1 MQKLIIRLLFILA
14 GMAFANVYGQ
24 NITFNHLTTDNGLSQ
39 FSVNSLYIDE
49 SGILWIGTREGLN
62 RYNGEDIKTYKLQ
75 KNDPNSLFCNTVLRI
90 VGNRNGSIYLL
101 CTDGV
106 AEFNLITQKFTTLLQ
121 GSINSIYYNNGLF
134 IGKKNEV
141 YRYNEETANFDLYYQ
156 LPNGSLDIF
165 CMHIDKGY
173 LWIGT
178 TTNGV
183 YRLNIDKKELEHPIR
198 KGNIISFYRDSG
210 GELWIGSWEEGLFH
224 VKTNGKIE
232 NFKYDAKNP
241 HSLSSNFVRACCEDN
256 LGNIWIGTFNG
267 LNRYNKSTGLF
278 QNHTANDIQSDGLTH
293 SSIWC
298 IVKDNQGTLWLGT
311 YFGGVNYFNPEYEI
325 YTRYSYS
332 SNEKQGLSNPVVGR
346 TIEDKNG
353 NLWIGTEGGGLN
365 YFNRRTR
372 EFKWYRPQEGRNSI
386 SHNNVKALYYD
397 ADKEIIWIGTHLGG
411 LNRLDI
417 RSGHFTHYRMED
429 NNRQTLPS
437 DIVRDIIPYKDLLIV
452 ATQNGV
458 CLFDP
463 DSGKCRQLFKDSKEG
478 KSIKM
483 VADILLD
490 SEGTLWIAATGEG
503 VFNYRFDTRK
513 LTNYRHDSANPNSL
527 SNNNV
532 NNIMQDSQGHL
543 WFSTS
548 GSGLDLY
555 HPANNDFENFDKE
568 KNGLA
573 SDCVYETQESAA
585 SGKLLLITNQGFSIF
600 DYQNM
605 HIKNYS
611 AENGFPL
618 TAVNEN
624 SLCITRDG
632 EIFLGGVQGMI
643 SFHEMELNFTP
654 KPYNI
659 ILSRLIVNGQE
670 IHAGDK
676 TGILQHSLCHTREI
690 TLNADQSMF
699 SIEFATSNYI
709 PANKDDIIYKLEGFS
724 DEWTNTR
731 GLHSITYTNLNAGT
745 YTLLIKPEEKDES
758 LCPQARLIIH
768 ILPPYY
774 RTTFAY
780 FIYLIL
786 TTAVLWYLIR
796 TYKSRIKLQESLK
809 YEQKHIQD
817 VEALNQS
824 KLRFFTNISH
834 EFRTPL
840 TMISGPVTQLCESP
854 KIEGENKQLLYI
866 VQRSVGRMLRLV
878 NQLMDFNKLEN
889 DTLKLRVKRT
899 DIISQLQRFVDIF
912 RINANEKGIALNTYG
927 LEDTFLMWLD
937 VDKLDKIVGNL
948 LSNALKFTP
957 NGGKVELCFDVITRE
972 EAARLFTLTDKDID
986 TQYVK
991 VAVADS
997 GHGIPEEQL
1006 EKVFERYYQL
1016 DNQSKGTYNWGTG
1029 IGLYYARSLAL
1040 LHHGYLKAGNR
1051 TEGSGAVFTLLLPV
1065 NDLSYT
1071 PEECTLPEEEQNKA
1085 FPIQTEEQYQL
1096 ENTESI
1102 RQQKQTLLVVDDDT
1116 EVAHYLKALLSPVYN
1131 VVCRFDADSAFKA
1144 MSEEAPDLVLSDVVM
1159 PGRNGYDLCRQIKE
1173 DLQLC
1178 HIPVILVTAKATV
1191 ENQVEGLNTG
1201 ADAYVTK
1208 PFEPNYLLALIKSQ
1222 LKNREKVRS
1231 LLSRSTQTDE
1241 IEENV
1246 LSPQN
1251 NTFMTELYHL
1261 MENELSNPEL
1271 DVARMTE
1278 LLKISR
1284 TKFYYKVKGLTG
1296 ENPSVFF
1303 KTYKL
1308 NRAAKLIKEGKYT
1321 ISEIADMTGFST
1333 LSHFSTSFKK
1343 QFGATPS
1350 EYSK

>member
-224 VKTNGKIE
+224 VKTDGKIE

-458 CLFDP
+458 CLFEP

-503 VFNYRFDTRK
+503 VFSYRFDTRK

-585 SGKLLLITNQGFSIF
+585 SGKLLLITNQDFSIF

-824 KLRFFTNISH
+824 KLRFFTNI
-834 EFRTPL
+834 
-840 TMISGPVTQLCESP
+840 
-854 KIEGENKQLLYI
+854 
-866 VQRSVGRMLRLV
+866 
-878 NQLMDFNKLEN
+878 
-889 DTLKLRVKRT
+889 
-899 DIISQLQRFVDIF
+899 
-912 RINANEKGIALNTYG
+912 
-927 LEDTFLMWLD
+927 
-937 VDKLDKIVGNL
+937 
-948 LSNALKFTP
+948 
-957 NGGKVELCFDVITRE
+957 
-972 EAARLFTLTDKDID
+972 
-986 TQYVK
+986 
-991 VAVADS
+991 
-997 GHGIPEEQL
+997 
-1006 EKVFERYYQL
+1006 
-1016 DNQSKGTYNWGTG
+1016 
-1029 IGLYYARSLAL
+1029 
-1040 LHHGYLKAGNR
+1040 
-1051 TEGSGAVFTLLLPV
+1051 
-1065 NDLSYT
+1065 
-1071 PEECTLPEEEQNKA
+1071 
-1085 FPIQTEEQYQL
+1085 
-1096 ENTESI
+1096 
-1102 RQQKQTLLVVDDDT
+1102 
-1116 EVAHYLKALLSPVYN
+1116 
-1131 VVCRFDADSAFKA
+1131 
-1144 MSEEAPDLVLSDVVM
+1144 
-1159 PGRNGYDLCRQIKE
+1159 
-1173 DLQLC
+1173 
-1178 HIPVILVTAKATV
+1178 
-1191 ENQVEGLNTG
+1191 
-1201 ADAYVTK
+1201 
-1208 PFEPNYLLALIKSQ
+1208 
-1222 LKNREKVRS
+1222 
-1231 LLSRSTQTDE
+1231 
-1241 IEENV
+1241 
-1246 LSPQN
+1246 
-1251 NTFMTELYHL
+1251 
-1261 MENELSNPEL
+1261 
-1271 DVARMTE
+1271 
-1278 LLKISR
+1278 
-1284 TKFYYKVKGLTG
+1284 
-1296 ENPSVFF
+1296 
-1303 KTYKL
+1303 
-1308 NRAAKLIKEGKYT
+1308 
-1321 ISEIADMTGFST
+1321 
-1333 LSHFSTSFKK
+1333 
-1343 QFGATPS
+1343 
-1350 EYSK
+1350 

>member
-224 VKTNGKIE
+224 VKTDGKIE

-411 LNRLDI
+411 MNRLDI

-458 CLFDP
+458 CLFEP

-503 VFNYRFDTRK
+503 VFSYRFDTRK

-585 SGKLLLITNQGFSIF
+585 SGKLLLITNQGFSI
-600 DYQNM
+600 
-605 HIKNYS
+605 
-611 AENGFPL
+611 L
-618 TAVNEN
+618 T
-624 SLCITRDG
+624 
-632 EIFLGGVQGMI
+632 
-643 SFHEMELNFTP
+643 
-654 KPYNI
+654 
-659 ILSRLIVNGQE
+659 
-670 IHAGDK
+670 
-676 TGILQHSLCHTREI
+676 
-690 TLNADQSMF
+690 
-699 SIEFATSNYI
+699 
-709 PANKDDIIYKLEGFS
+709 
-724 DEWTNTR
+724 
-731 GLHSITYTNLNAGT
+731 
-745 YTLLIKPEEKDES
+745 
-758 LCPQARLIIH
+758 
-768 ILPPYY
+768 
-774 RTTFAY
+774 
-780 FIYLIL
+780 
-786 TTAVLWYLIR
+786 IR
-796 TYKSRIKLQESLK
+796 TCILRITAPKMG
-809 YEQKHIQD
+809 
-817 VEALNQS
+817 
-824 KLRFFTNISH
+824 
-834 EFRTPL
+834 FR
-840 TMISGPVTQLCESP
+840 
-854 KIEGENKQLLYI
+854 
-866 VQRSVGRMLRLV
+866 
-878 NQLMDFNKLEN
+878 
-889 DTLKLRVKRT
+889 
-899 DIISQLQRFVDIF
+899 
-912 RINANEKGIALNTYG
+912 
-927 LEDTFLMWLD
+927 
-937 VDKLDKIVGNL
+937 
-948 LSNALKFTP
+948 
-957 NGGKVELCFDVITRE
+957 
-972 EAARLFTLTDKDID
+972 
-986 TQYVK
+986 
-991 VAVADS
+991 
-997 GHGIPEEQL
+997 
-1006 EKVFERYYQL
+1006 
-1016 DNQSKGTYNWGTG
+1016 
-1029 IGLYYARSLAL
+1029 
-1040 LHHGYLKAGNR
+1040 
-1051 TEGSGAVFTLLLPV
+1051 
-1065 NDLSYT
+1065 
-1071 PEECTLPEEEQNKA
+1071 
-1085 FPIQTEEQYQL
+1085 
-1096 ENTESI
+1096 
-1102 RQQKQTLLVVDDDT
+1102 
-1116 EVAHYLKALLSPVYN
+1116 
-1131 VVCRFDADSAFKA
+1131 
-1144 MSEEAPDLVLSDVVM
+1144 
-1159 PGRNGYDLCRQIKE
+1159 
-1173 DLQLC
+1173 
-1178 HIPVILVTAKATV
+1178 
-1191 ENQVEGLNTG
+1191 
-1201 ADAYVTK
+1201 
-1208 PFEPNYLLALIKSQ
+1208 
-1222 LKNREKVRS
+1222 
-1231 LLSRSTQTDE
+1231 
-1241 IEENV
+1241 
-1246 LSPQN
+1246 
-1251 NTFMTELYHL
+1251 
-1261 MENELSNPEL
+1261 
-1271 DVARMTE
+1271 
-1278 LLKISR
+1278 
-1284 TKFYYKVKGLTG
+1284 
-1296 ENPSVFF
+1296 
-1303 KTYKL
+1303 
-1308 NRAAKLIKEGKYT
+1308 
-1321 ISEIADMTGFST
+1321 
-1333 LSHFSTSFKK
+1333 
-1343 QFGATPS
+1343 
-1350 EYSK
+1350 

>member
-411 LNRLDI
+411 MNRLDI

-429 NNRQTLPS
+429 NNQQTLPS

-503 VFNYRFDTRK
+503 VFSYRFDTRK
-513 LTNYRHDSANPNSL
+513 LTNYRHDSLNPNSL

-532 NNIMQDSQGHL
+532 NNIMQDSQGRL

-585 SGKLLLITNQGFSIF
+585 SGKLLLITNQGFSI
-600 DYQNM
+600 
-605 HIKNYS
+605 
-611 AENGFPL
+611 L
-618 TAVNEN
+618 T
-624 SLCITRDG
+624 
-632 EIFLGGVQGMI
+632 
-643 SFHEMELNFTP
+643 
-654 KPYNI
+654 
-659 ILSRLIVNGQE
+659 
-670 IHAGDK
+670 
-676 TGILQHSLCHTREI
+676 
-690 TLNADQSMF
+690 
-699 SIEFATSNYI
+699 
-709 PANKDDIIYKLEGFS
+709 
-724 DEWTNTR
+724 
-731 GLHSITYTNLNAGT
+731 
-745 YTLLIKPEEKDES
+745 
-758 LCPQARLIIH
+758 
-768 ILPPYY
+768 
-774 RTTFAY
+774 
-780 FIYLIL
+780 
-786 TTAVLWYLIR
+786 IR
-796 TYKSRIKLQESLK
+796 TCILRITAPKMG
-809 YEQKHIQD
+809 
-817 VEALNQS
+817 
-824 KLRFFTNISH
+824 
-834 EFRTPL
+834 FR
-840 TMISGPVTQLCESP
+840 
-854 KIEGENKQLLYI
+854 
-866 VQRSVGRMLRLV
+866 
-878 NQLMDFNKLEN
+878 
-889 DTLKLRVKRT
+889 
-899 DIISQLQRFVDIF
+899 
-912 RINANEKGIALNTYG
+912 
-927 LEDTFLMWLD
+927 
-937 VDKLDKIVGNL
+937 
-948 LSNALKFTP
+948 
-957 NGGKVELCFDVITRE
+957 
-972 EAARLFTLTDKDID
+972 
-986 TQYVK
+986 
-991 VAVADS
+991 
-997 GHGIPEEQL
+997 
-1006 EKVFERYYQL
+1006 
-1016 DNQSKGTYNWGTG
+1016 
-1029 IGLYYARSLAL
+1029 
-1040 LHHGYLKAGNR
+1040 
-1051 TEGSGAVFTLLLPV
+1051 
-1065 NDLSYT
+1065 
-1071 PEECTLPEEEQNKA
+1071 
-1085 FPIQTEEQYQL
+1085 
-1096 ENTESI
+1096 
-1102 RQQKQTLLVVDDDT
+1102 
-1116 EVAHYLKALLSPVYN
+1116 
-1131 VVCRFDADSAFKA
+1131 
-1144 MSEEAPDLVLSDVVM
+1144 
-1159 PGRNGYDLCRQIKE
+1159 
-1173 DLQLC
+1173 
-1178 HIPVILVTAKATV
+1178 
-1191 ENQVEGLNTG
+1191 
-1201 ADAYVTK
+1201 
-1208 PFEPNYLLALIKSQ
+1208 
-1222 LKNREKVRS
+1222 
-1231 LLSRSTQTDE
+1231 
-1241 IEENV
+1241 
-1246 LSPQN
+1246 
-1251 NTFMTELYHL
+1251 
-1261 MENELSNPEL
+1261 
-1271 DVARMTE
+1271 
-1278 LLKISR
+1278 
-1284 TKFYYKVKGLTG
+1284 
-1296 ENPSVFF
+1296 
-1303 KTYKL
+1303 
-1308 NRAAKLIKEGKYT
+1308 
-1321 ISEIADMTGFST
+1321 
-1333 LSHFSTSFKK
+1333 
-1343 QFGATPS
+1343 
-1350 EYSK
+1350 

>member
-224 VKTNGKIE
+224 VKTDGKIE

-411 LNRLDI
+411 MNRLDI

-429 NNRQTLPS
+429 NNQQTLPS

-458 CLFDP
+458 CLFEP

-503 VFNYRFDTRK
+503 VFSYRFDTRK

-585 SGKLLLITNQGFSIF
+585 SGKLLLITNQGFSI
-600 DYQNM
+600 
-605 HIKNYS
+605 
-611 AENGFPL
+611 L
-618 TAVNEN
+618 TIRT
-624 SLCITRDG
+624 CILRIT
-632 EIFLGGVQGMI
+632 
-643 SFHEMELNFTP
+643 TP
-654 KPYNI
+654 K
-659 ILSRLIVNGQE
+659 
-670 IHAGDK
+670 
-676 TGILQHSLCHTREI
+676 
-690 TLNADQSMF
+690 M
-699 SIEFATSNYI
+699 
-709 PANKDDIIYKLEGFS
+709 GF
-724 DEWTNTR
+724 R
-731 GLHSITYTNLNAGT
+731 
-745 YTLLIKPEEKDES
+745 
-758 LCPQARLIIH
+758 
-768 ILPPYY
+768 
-774 RTTFAY
+774 
-780 FIYLIL
+780 
-786 TTAVLWYLIR
+786 
-796 TYKSRIKLQESLK
+796 
-809 YEQKHIQD
+809 
-817 VEALNQS
+817 
-824 KLRFFTNISH
+824 
-834 EFRTPL
+834 
-840 TMISGPVTQLCESP
+840 
-854 KIEGENKQLLYI
+854 
-866 VQRSVGRMLRLV
+866 
-878 NQLMDFNKLEN
+878 
-889 DTLKLRVKRT
+889 
-899 DIISQLQRFVDIF
+899 
-912 RINANEKGIALNTYG
+912 
-927 LEDTFLMWLD
+927 
-937 VDKLDKIVGNL
+937 
-948 LSNALKFTP
+948 
-957 NGGKVELCFDVITRE
+957 
-972 EAARLFTLTDKDID
+972 
-986 TQYVK
+986 
-991 VAVADS
+991 
-997 GHGIPEEQL
+997 
-1006 EKVFERYYQL
+1006 
-1016 DNQSKGTYNWGTG
+1016 
-1029 IGLYYARSLAL
+1029 
-1040 LHHGYLKAGNR
+1040 
-1051 TEGSGAVFTLLLPV
+1051 
-1065 NDLSYT
+1065 
-1071 PEECTLPEEEQNKA
+1071 
-1085 FPIQTEEQYQL
+1085 
-1096 ENTESI
+1096 
-1102 RQQKQTLLVVDDDT
+1102 
-1116 EVAHYLKALLSPVYN
+1116 
-1131 VVCRFDADSAFKA
+1131 
-1144 MSEEAPDLVLSDVVM
+1144 
-1159 PGRNGYDLCRQIKE
+1159 
-1173 DLQLC
+1173 
-1178 HIPVILVTAKATV
+1178 
-1191 ENQVEGLNTG
+1191 
-1201 ADAYVTK
+1201 
-1208 PFEPNYLLALIKSQ
+1208 
-1222 LKNREKVRS
+1222 
-1231 LLSRSTQTDE
+1231 
-1241 IEENV
+1241 
-1246 LSPQN
+1246 
-1251 NTFMTELYHL
+1251 
-1261 MENELSNPEL
+1261 
-1271 DVARMTE
+1271 
-1278 LLKISR
+1278 
-1284 TKFYYKVKGLTG
+1284 
-1296 ENPSVFF
+1296 
-1303 KTYKL
+1303 
-1308 NRAAKLIKEGKYT
+1308 
-1321 ISEIADMTGFST
+1321 
-1333 LSHFSTSFKK
+1333 
-1343 QFGATPS
+1343 
-1350 EYSK
+1350 

>member
-141 YRYNEETANFDLYYQ
+141 YQYNEETANFDLYYQ

-503 VFNYRFDTRK
+503 VFSYRFDTRK

-618 TAVNEN
+618 TERKQ
-624 SLCITRDG
+624 SSG
-632 EIFLGGVQGMI
+632 
-643 SFHEMELNFTP
+643 
-654 KPYNI
+654 
-659 ILSRLIVNGQE
+659 SRL
-670 IHAGDK
+670 
-676 TGILQHSLCHTREI
+676 
-690 TLNADQSMF
+690 
-699 SIEFATSNYI
+699 
-709 PANKDDIIYKLEGFS
+709 
-724 DEWTNTR
+724 
-731 GLHSITYTNLNAGT
+731 
-745 YTLLIKPEEKDES
+745 
-758 LCPQARLIIH
+758 
-768 ILPPYY
+768 
-774 RTTFAY
+774 
-780 FIYLIL
+780 
-786 TTAVLWYLIR
+786 
-796 TYKSRIKLQESLK
+796 
-809 YEQKHIQD
+809 
-817 VEALNQS
+817 
-824 KLRFFTNISH
+824 
-834 EFRTPL
+834 
-840 TMISGPVTQLCESP
+840 
-854 KIEGENKQLLYI
+854 
-866 VQRSVGRMLRLV
+866 
-878 NQLMDFNKLEN
+878 
-889 DTLKLRVKRT
+889 
-899 DIISQLQRFVDIF
+899 
-912 RINANEKGIALNTYG
+912 
-927 LEDTFLMWLD
+927 
-937 VDKLDKIVGNL
+937 
-948 LSNALKFTP
+948 
-957 NGGKVELCFDVITRE
+957 
-972 EAARLFTLTDKDID
+972 
-986 TQYVK
+986 
-991 VAVADS
+991 
-997 GHGIPEEQL
+997 
-1006 EKVFERYYQL
+1006 
-1016 DNQSKGTYNWGTG
+1016 
-1029 IGLYYARSLAL
+1029 
-1040 LHHGYLKAGNR
+1040 
-1051 TEGSGAVFTLLLPV
+1051 
-1065 NDLSYT
+1065 
-1071 PEECTLPEEEQNKA
+1071 
-1085 FPIQTEEQYQL
+1085 
-1096 ENTESI
+1096 
-1102 RQQKQTLLVVDDDT
+1102 
-1116 EVAHYLKALLSPVYN
+1116 
-1131 VVCRFDADSAFKA
+1131 
-1144 MSEEAPDLVLSDVVM
+1144 
-1159 PGRNGYDLCRQIKE
+1159 
-1173 DLQLC
+1173 
-1178 HIPVILVTAKATV
+1178 
-1191 ENQVEGLNTG
+1191 
-1201 ADAYVTK
+1201 
-1208 PFEPNYLLALIKSQ
+1208 
-1222 LKNREKVRS
+1222 
-1231 LLSRSTQTDE
+1231 
-1241 IEENV
+1241 
-1246 LSPQN
+1246 
-1251 NTFMTELYHL
+1251 
-1261 MENELSNPEL
+1261 
-1271 DVARMTE
+1271 
-1278 LLKISR
+1278 
-1284 TKFYYKVKGLTG
+1284 
-1296 ENPSVFF
+1296 
-1303 KTYKL
+1303 
-1308 NRAAKLIKEGKYT
+1308 
-1321 ISEIADMTGFST
+1321 
-1333 LSHFSTSFKK
+1333 
-1343 QFGATPS
+1343 
-1350 EYSK
+1350 